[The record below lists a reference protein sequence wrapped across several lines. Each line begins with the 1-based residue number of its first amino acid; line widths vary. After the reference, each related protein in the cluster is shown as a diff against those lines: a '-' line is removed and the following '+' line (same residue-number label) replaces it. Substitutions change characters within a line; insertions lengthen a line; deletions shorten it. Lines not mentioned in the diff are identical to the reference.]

1 MGSRFSLKHVIA
13 AIMVSLCISIL
24 GTSPASAHQPR
35 LVSDGV
41 VFVENAEVSKAYYD
55 VLNGTPRTY
64 IIDSQQAF
72 SLYLNLLVPKS
83 SNPDGRYSAIVYEI
97 DAGRKIEMARVNAG
111 DVEWTEFY
119 EEYGGDYY
127 LKGPEYKKALPG
139 GRYEIEV
146 YSADNLGKYVIAI
159 GDKEEFPPL
168 EIVKTFLIMPVL
180 KVKFFQYSPLIL
192 LSSTIGIAWLI
203 IIVIL
208 LLVIGFI
215 LFRIFRQHSKRS
227 SEPHPRN

>member
-1 MGSRFSLKHVIA
+1 LDSRISLQYFIA
-13 AIMVSLCISIL
+13 AVTVSLCVFIL

-35 LVSDGV
+35 LVSGGAV
-41 VFVENAEVSKAYYD
+41 SVENAEVSKAYYD

-64 IIDSQQAF
+64 IIDAKQAF

-97 DAGRKIEMARVNAG
+97 DAGRKVEMARVNAG

-127 LKGPEYKKALPG
+127 LKGPEYKRALPA

-146 YSADNLGKYVIAI
+146 YSADNIGKYVIAI

-168 EIVKTFLIMPVL
+168 EIVNALLIMPVL
-180 KVKFFQYSPLIL
+180 KVQFFQYAPLIL
-192 LSSTIGIAWLI
+192 LSSNIGIVWLI
-203 IIVIL
+203 VIVIL
-208 LLVIGFI
+208 LIVVGFI
-215 LFRIFRQHSKRS
+215 LFRIYRHHSK
-227 SEPHPRN
+227 